1 MYGDIPKI
9 ISEDNVC
16 KELKETVIELAELHT
31 IVDNN
36 NFTPYPSIQNI
47 GHSLVKKYMILY
59 GCIVSECF
67 IKCNIPGIFLC
78 GDGRKNHYSTFADN
92 YNSGF
97 ENYKS
102 Y

>member
-1 MYGDIPKI
+1 
-9 ISEDNVC
+9 
-16 KELKETVIELAELHT
+16 
-31 IVDNN
+31 
-36 NFTPYPSIQNI
+36 
-47 GHSLVKKYMILY
+47 MILY

-102 Y
+102 YSKATSPIYDKSSLMCQLLLHQYIFNIPKEETMEEITTYVKKMVESLNKNH